1 MPHDFRILFYAV
13 LASAAVIVLVFSFP
27 SLTTRDDTNL
37 SDPTSVGLDA
47 AFAQELS
54 FCASQPEDINCQ
66 CFASVSSRI
75 LSDNEPRVPGA
86 RYADKQDLARGQ
98 ATNSC

>member
-1 MPHDFRILFYAV
+1 MPNDFRILFYAV
-13 LASAAVIVLVFSFP
+13 FASAAVIVLVFSFP
-27 SLTTRDDTNL
+27 SLTTRDDASL
-37 SDPTSVGLDA
+37 SDPTGVGLEA
-47 AFAQELS
+47 AFSQELS
-54 FCASQPEDINCQ
+54 FCASQPEDIDCQ
-66 CFASVSSRI
+66 CFANLSSRI